1 MTKEIIINGDKFATL
16 SEFYDEVENKLTKGL
31 DGKIGRNLDAL
42 NDVLT
47 GGFGVHDYEEPI
59 QIKWI
64 NSVKSKKDLGQLFDT
79 IIEITRGH
87 EHIELRIE

>member
-1 MTKEIIINGDKFATL
+1 MTKEIIIDGNKFTTL

-31 DGKIGRNLDAL
+31 DWKIGRNLDAF

-64 NSVKSKKDLGQLFDT
+64 NSVKSKKDLGQRFDT
-79 IIEITRGH
+79 IIDITRGH

>member
-1 MTKEIIINGDKFATL
+1 MTKEIIIDGGNFATL

-31 DGKIGRNLDAL
+31 DWKIGRNLDAF

-59 QIKWI
+59 RIKWI

-79 IIEITRGH
+79 IIDIAYGH
-87 EHIELRIE
+87 QHIELRIE

>member
-1 MTKEIIINGDKFATL
+1 MTKEIIIDGDKFATL

-31 DGKIGRNLDAL
+31 DWKIGRNLDAF

-79 IIEITRGH
+79 IIDITRGH

>member
-1 MTKEIIINGDKFATL
+1 MTKEIIIDGDKFATL
-16 SEFYDEVENKLTKGL
+16 PEFYDEVESKLTKGL
-31 DGKIGRNLDAL
+31 GWKIGRNLDAF

-79 IIEITRGH
+79 IIDIIRGH